1 MGECPFSFR
10 ERLGLAVRDNIYTL
24 MGWKELKGLQ
34 RLEEEERCF
43 GREMASLF
51 GYLPLRVD
59 FSLSL
64 SIQTLVS
71 QSSSVPSQK
80 SPLPG
85 KLTILLSANPSIYL
99 PMVWF
104 KPPLTFDNGLALF

>member
-1 MGECPFSFR
+1 MAG
-10 ERLGLAVRDNIYTL
+10 RDNIYTL

-43 GREMASLF
+43 GRGVPSLF
-51 GYLPLRVD
+51 GYLPLGVD

-71 QSSSVPSQK
+71 
-80 SPLPG
+80 
-85 KLTILLSANPSIYL
+85 
-99 PMVWF
+99 
-104 KPPLTFDNGLALF
+104 